1 LIERRC
7 PVALRV
13 GGTSAEAPCPSDPGF
28 AADADPT
35 QAAGRPDVQDR
46 DRLARGER
54 PYDHATA
61 FETKSISFYVV
72 PSRAPR
78 ADALHV
84 VRV

>member
-1 LIERRC
+1 MIERRC

-13 GGTSAEAPCPSDPGF
+13 GGTCAEALCPSDPGF

-46 DRLARGER
+46 NRSARGGR

-61 FETKSISFYVV
+61 FETKSITFYVV
-72 PSRAPR
+72 PSRAP
-78 ADALHV
+78 
-84 VRV
+84 